1 MRKVFFIIIFLLT
14 CRSAQITDVS
24 PPEDY
29 KPAIERAEKFLESGG
44 SGDYKDSFLETV
56 QALKSCNQKQR
67 ELYSATQNREEI
79 ISGKDKEI
87 KSLKKEFSE
96 SAEKIIKLT
105 DEKKQI
111 SEKLAVWERREF
123 YFWAVI
129 TLIIV
134 GSLIY
139 TFRTPILFLIKKS
152 VGIPL

>member
-1 MRKVFFIIIFLLT
+1 MKKIFIIIIFLLT
-14 CRSAQITDVS
+14 CRSAQIQDS

-29 KPAIERAEKFLESGG
+29 KPAIERAEKFLETGG

-67 ELYSATQNREEI
+67 ELYSAIQNREEI
-79 ISGKDKEI
+79 ISGKDSEI

-96 SAEKIIKLT
+96 SAEKILKLT

-123 YFWAVI
+123 YF
-129 TLIIV
+129 
-134 GSLIY
+134 
-139 TFRTPILFLIKKS
+139 
-152 VGIPL
+152 